1 MPDFTLWLLTETII
15 KLAMITMIGLYFI
28 FSNTIMYALSSM
40 DNGADVMV
48 IVNKK
53 ILNPLFLGCF
63 FISGVGSLSLF
74 FISSGVTSAA
84 GIIFFIGTVAVTVV
98 FNVPLNDKLKGAQK
112 SEIKAVWKEYLS
124 KWVVWNHVRTVS
136 GVASGL
142 LLCI

>member
-28 FSNTIMYALSSM
+28 FSNTIMYALSSI

-48 IVNKK
+48 LINKK

-136 GVASGL
+136 GVTSGL
-142 LLCI
+142 LLCM